1 MAFFILTVGEWDFW
15 KIFLLSPLSRR
26 GGGEGEGGGQERM
39 GGGSNYSA
47 KNPLTQTR
55 AFVDDP

>member
-1 MAFFILTVGEWDFW
+1 MRLL